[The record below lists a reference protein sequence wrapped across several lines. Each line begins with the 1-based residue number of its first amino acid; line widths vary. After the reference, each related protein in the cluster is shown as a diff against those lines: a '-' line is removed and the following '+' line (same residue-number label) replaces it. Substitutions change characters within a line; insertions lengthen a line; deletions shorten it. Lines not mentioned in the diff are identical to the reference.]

1 MMKRKYQNWK
11 KNFQKKKPNRKNFFL
26 IQKLKRQIHRLVEY
40 IQSYRCFCDAF
51 MWVEKEVTHAKALPP
66 AMFQP
71 TQKYIETKT
80 REINNELEN
89 YKRKCKQLN
98 AKNRALENKSELQ
111 STERDE
117 TIEMIQSLRSELRE
131 KEKLNQ
137 DLKNKIKNIPE
148 K

>member
-1 MMKRKYQNWK
+1 LEEKLLEKEAE
-11 KNFQKKKPNRKNFFL
+11 QKKLLSDSK
-26 IQKLKRQIHRLVEY
+26 VEE
-40 IQSYRCFCDAF
+40 AN
-51 MWVEKEVTHAKALPP
+51 
-66 AMFQP
+66 

-131 KEKLNQ
+131 KERLNQ

>member
-1 MMKRKYQNWK
+1 MQ
-11 KNFQKKKPNRKNFFL
+11 F
-26 IQKLKRQIHRLVEY
+26 
-40 IQSYRCFCDAF
+40 SSDACAQ
-51 MWVEKEVTHAKALPP
+51 VAHLPP
-66 AMFQP
+66 TLLPTMFQP

>member
-11 KNFQKKKPNRKNFFL
+11 KNFQKKKLNRKNFFL

-40 IQSYRCFCDAF
+40 SVTDVFCDAF
-51 MWVEKEVTHAKALPP
+51 VWVEKEATHAKILRP

-131 KEKLNQ
+131 KERLNQ

>member
-1 MMKRKYQNWK
+1 M
-11 KNFQKKKPNRKNFFL
+11 
-26 IQKLKRQIHRLVEY
+26 
-40 IQSYRCFCDAF
+40 
-51 MWVEKEVTHAKALPP
+51 
-66 AMFQP
+66 
-71 TQKYIETKT
+71 
-80 REINNELEN
+80 
-89 YKRKCKQLN
+89 N